1 MIMTT
6 AFVMISCE
14 LGQEKRVVDE
24 LKSLIPVKEVQETI
38 GAYDIV
44 AKMESNSEAKIKE
57 TINSKIQNID
67 SVRSTL
73 TLLAS

>member
-1 MIMTT
+1 MTT

-14 LGQEKRVVDE
+14 LGQEKRITDE
-24 LKSLIPVKEVQETI
+24 LKSLIPVKQVQETI

-57 TINSKIQNID
+57 TINFKIQNIN

>member
-1 MIMTT
+1 MTT
-6 AFVMISCE
+6 AFVMISCG
-14 LGQEKRVVDE
+14 LGQEKRIIDE

>member
-1 MIMTT
+1 MTT

-24 LKSLIPVKEVQETI
+24 LKSLIPVKQVQETI

>member
-1 MIMTT
+1 MTT

-57 TINSKIQNID
+57 TINFKIQNIN

>member
-1 MIMTT
+1 MTT

>member
-1 MIMTT
+1 MIVTT
-6 AFVMISCE
+6 AFVMISCD

-24 LKSLIPVKEVQETI
+24 LRSMIPVKEVRVTV

-44 AKMESNSEAKIKE
+44 AKIESNSADKIKE
-57 TINSKIQNID
+57 TVSSKIQNIN